1 MGGGGCEVWVARATE
16 RAKLVVG
23 GKSAVESKK
32 GGAHVKGFSWEPI
45 EEESGSSQGV
55 NPVGG
60 WHGGLKEEGANDI
73 VRGADHAFGFSVLL

>member
-1 MGGGGCEVWVARATE
+1 MGGGGCEVRVAGATE

-23 GKSAVESKK
+23 GKSAMESEE
-32 GGAHVKGFSWEPI
+32 GGAHVKRFSGEPI
-45 EEESGSSQGV
+45 EEESGSGQGV

-73 VRGADHAFGFSVLL
+73 VRGADHAFGLSVLL